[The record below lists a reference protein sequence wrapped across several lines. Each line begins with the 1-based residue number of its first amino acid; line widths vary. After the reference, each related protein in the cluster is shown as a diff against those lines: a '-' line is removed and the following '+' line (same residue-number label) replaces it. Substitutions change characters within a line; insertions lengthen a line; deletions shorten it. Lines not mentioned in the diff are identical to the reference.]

1 MAGLGCSFSGSP
13 GGGAEL
19 EDSTSSSGSSV
30 DPPAVTAGVTTASTA
45 PDTDEQPE
53 TLSTTTDD
61 TEGATDTVDESTS
74 TGDEPTTTG
83 PGETT
88 DGSSSSSSGGESF
101 ALCDEADVDL
111 RGCYDFAD
119 IAGGVLTDLSMYGND
134 GGTGD
139 IGIEGGPFGNAVRPG
154 ADATI
159 SIPDAPSLD
168 VVGPAS
174 WEAWVFFDSF
184 PGAGRAGVLDNE
196 AQYSLIYNSGQGLRC
211 NGGGVSAFAPN
222 VPMGEWVHVAC
233 NFDGDEMSIWLNG
246 VLEDSAGGGFPL
258 ATGNALPVS
267 IGDTSPSF
275 NETMDGLVGGIR
287 IWSVVRTQEEIEEAA
302 AVLD

>member
-1 MAGLGCSFSGSP
+1 M
-13 GGGAEL
+13 
-19 EDSTSSSGSSV
+19 EDSTSSGASGSSV
-30 DPPAVTAGVTTASTA
+30 DASAVTTASTA

-53 TLSTTTDD
+53 TLSTTTDES
-61 TEGATDTVDESTS
+61 EGPTDTVDESTS
-74 TGDEPTTTG
+74 TGEEPTTTG
-83 PGETT
+83 SGDTN
-88 DGSSSSSSGGESF
+88 DGSSSSGGVPF
-101 ALCDEADVDL
+101 VLCDETDADL

-119 IAGGVLTDLSMYGND
+119 VAGGVLTDLSMYGND
-134 GGTGD
+134 GETGD

-154 ADATI
+154 VDATI

-174 WEAWVFFDSF
+174 WEAWVFFDAF
-184 PGAGRAGVLDNE
+184 PGTGRAGVLDNE

-211 NGGGVSAFAPN
+211 NGGGLSVFAPN
-222 VPMGEWVHVAC
+222 VPMGEWFHVVC

-246 VLEDSAGGGFPL
+246 VLEESVGGGGPIGT
-258 ATGNALPVS
+258 ANTLPVS

-275 NETMDGLVGGIR
+275 DEPMDGLVGGVR
-287 IWSVVRTQEEIEEAA
+287 IWSVTRTREEIEEAA